1 MNESLTSLRERENY
15 IRLEMK
21 KETKPQITGEIQ
33 ITTRTL

>member
-15 IRLEMK
+15 LRLEMK
-21 KETKPQITGEIQ
+21 KEIKLQITGEKQ